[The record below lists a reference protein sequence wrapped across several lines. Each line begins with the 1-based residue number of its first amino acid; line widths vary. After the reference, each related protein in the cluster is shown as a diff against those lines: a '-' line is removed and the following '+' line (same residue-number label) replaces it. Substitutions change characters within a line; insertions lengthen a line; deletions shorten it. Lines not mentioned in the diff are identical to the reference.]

1 MLGWGKKNDAKP
13 AVPAATP
20 ASPEAAA
27 ALPHAE
33 PVSASPPTGAP
44 SLPNLLLTEGRITEA
59 QLQKA
64 MVKQAETGAFI
75 GEILIEDGVLD
86 QDSLIS
92 FLAKHCKI
100 PHLSL
105 LDYLI
110 DKSIVEVLPLD
121 LCLKYRLL
129 PIDRLGKNLTVAM
142 VNPLDTEALEQV
154 RTYCPDLRIKPILCA
169 SSHFEIVVK
178 RLFASEEAGAT
189 HELSASSL
197 GLKIPG
203 RKPSAPAPTALPPA
217 APPPSQPAPE
227 AYAVPEAVPA
237 AEEVEDSYELPPL
250 EPTPSVVIAPATEE
264 AMPDAV
270 EVEPVAPL
278 PEVAPVSAPA
288 AQVLESV
295 FNQPPPPPGP
305 TPSLSESG
313 LGTAS
318 SMLMREMATVMM
330 DSMRDTYAVLARRM
344 ELFRGVP
351 PEEVAKIFARGIT
364 QEFEPGQTIF
374 EKGQAGGEM
383 YVILGGEVLIKDG
396 TKELA
401 RLGRGG
407 MFGEMSLISAQP
419 RSASA
424 IALDTTSV
432 LALSNDTIRQSMP
445 PHVSLQLLSNIIT
458 TLSTRL
464 RQANER
470 QGNEV

>member
-13 AVPAATP
+13 AAPAAAPATP
-20 ASPEAAA
+20 EPSSSAQAESVYSAAPA
-27 ALPHAE
+27 
-33 PVSASPPTGAP
+33 GAP
-44 SLPNLLLTEGRITEA
+44 SLPNLLLAEGRITEA

-64 MVKQAETGAFI
+64 MVKQAQTGAFI

-169 SSHFEIVVK
+169 STHFEIVVK
-178 RLFASEEAGAT
+178 RLFASEEAATT

-203 RKPSAPAPTALPPA
+203 RKASAPAPTALPPA
-217 APPPSQPAPE
+217 TPPPSQPAPPSQSVPS
-227 AYAVPEAVPA
+227 AQAVPEAVPV
-237 AEEVEDSYELPPL
+237 AEEVEEAYELPPL

-264 AMPDAV
+264 AVPEAV
-270 EVEPVAPL
+270 EIEPVAPL

-305 TPSLSESG
+305 VPSLSESG

-364 QEFEPGQTIF
+364 QEFESGQTIF

-396 TKELA
+396 VKELA

-424 IALDTTSV
+424 IAADTTSV

-470 QGNEV
+470 